1 LANFIPWGP
10 ASIQVAL
17 SKKSPYVDSPHK
29 VSGMMLANHTS
40 IRSLFKVILNQER
53 KMKKRNAYIDQ
64 YKAFDLFKDG
74 TEEFDSAEESVQKLI
89 EEYEAAEKE
98 DYINW
103 GMQEDLRDGGGA
115 GNDGGNIMDQY

>member
-1 LANFIPWGP
+1 MANFIPWGP

>member
-1 LANFIPWGP
+1 
-10 ASIQVAL
+10 
-17 SKKSPYVDSPHK
+17 
-29 VSGMMLANHTS
+29 MLANHTS

-115 GNDGGNIMDQY
+115 GNDGGNIMEQY